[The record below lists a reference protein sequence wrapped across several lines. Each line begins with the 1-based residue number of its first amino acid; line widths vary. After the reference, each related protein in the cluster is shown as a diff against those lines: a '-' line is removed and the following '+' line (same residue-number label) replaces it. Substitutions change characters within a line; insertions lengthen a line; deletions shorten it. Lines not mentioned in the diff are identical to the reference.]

1 MMWNECKD
9 LQNYIVKLRRDLH
22 QIPEVGLN
30 LPKTAKYVAN
40 VLDELAIPYVK
51 SQKDSSIIATI
62 QGGKP
67 GKTLA
72 LRADMD
78 ALPIL

>member
-30 LPKTAKYVAN
+30 LPKTAKYVTN
-40 VLDELAIPYVK
+40 VLDLSLIH
-51 SQKDSSIIATI
+51 I
-62 QGGKP
+62 
-67 GKTLA
+67 
-72 LRADMD
+72 
-78 ALPIL
+78 